1 MYATDSTV
9 GDMFTLCKCIKCNC
23 FFLSP
28 SPTIQQICDA
38 YNDSYYGLN
47 ENKFSDCTEKILD
60 FFRFQ
65 RARTV
70 MRHIKTPANVL
81 DIGCGNGQFL
91 QMLIKYNYKC
101 YGIEMSP
108 VSVNRSL
115 RIPGINLKLGELCE
129 DDFEESFFDVVTMWH
144 VFEHLHN
151 PKKILTIIQKIIKR
165 GGYVMVS
172 LPNIDSFQSRLFKG
186 KWLHLDPPR
195 HLFYFGSSDLINI
208 MKTFGFEI
216 ESTNYFSLEH
226 NPFGIQQSILN
237 CILKKREI
245 LFEALKGNLS
255 YSYEYSCSSIALQK
269 IFHIMTFPFFALLS
283 VIEASFRIG
292 GTMELIFRKNK

>member
-1 MYATDSTV
+1 
-9 GDMFTLCKCIKCNC
+9 
-23 FFLSP
+23 
-28 SPTIQQICDA
+28 
-38 YNDSYYGLN
+38 
-47 ENKFSDCTEKILD
+47 
-60 FFRFQ
+60 
-65 RARTV
+65 
-70 MRHIKTPANVL
+70 
-81 DIGCGNGQFL
+81 
-91 QMLIKYNYKC
+91 
-101 YGIEMSP
+101 
-108 VSVNRSL
+108 
-115 RIPGINLKLGELCE
+115 
-129 DDFEESFFDVVTMWH
+129 
-144 VFEHLHN
+144 
-151 PKKILTIIQKIIKR
+151 
-165 GGYVMVS
+165 MVS